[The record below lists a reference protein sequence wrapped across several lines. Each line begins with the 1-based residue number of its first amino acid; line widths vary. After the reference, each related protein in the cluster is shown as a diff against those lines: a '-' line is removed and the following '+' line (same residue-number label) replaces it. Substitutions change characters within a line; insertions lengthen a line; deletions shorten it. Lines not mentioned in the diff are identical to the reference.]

1 VVGPKEYGT
10 IEAYIEEELFRS
22 ATAEGVLF
30 LGVGPAAEGPARL
43 PRLKGLQGRGMQA
56 VLFASEDGTAVPED
70 GLALALARDA
80 DLDRTRFLL
89 YYGIQVSYGVVGR
102 QDKGRFRGL
111 FTSNALLV
119 NEIMKKLR
127 EQYMGQKRT

>member
-1 VVGPKEYGT
+1 
-10 IEAYIEEELFRS
+10 
-22 ATAEGVLF
+22 
-30 LGVGPAAEGPARL
+30 
-43 PRLKGLQGRGMQA
+43 MQA

-111 FTSNALLV
+111 FTGNALLV